1 MHDTPNRCEDPKKRL
16 KLTRHVI
23 CAPNGLSSPKK
34 PLGQNLRKLNRAA
47 AAQHV
52 DGGSRDSGGA
62 AMSQEV
68 RLGEKFRLLYALW
81 SPALMNEKLEEKNLV
96 KESLF

>member
-1 MHDTPNRCEDPKKRL
+1 MPLAKTTFSNGVPLEISACQI
-16 KLTRHVI
+16 I

-81 SPALMNEKLEEKNLV
+81 SPALMNEKSEKKNLV